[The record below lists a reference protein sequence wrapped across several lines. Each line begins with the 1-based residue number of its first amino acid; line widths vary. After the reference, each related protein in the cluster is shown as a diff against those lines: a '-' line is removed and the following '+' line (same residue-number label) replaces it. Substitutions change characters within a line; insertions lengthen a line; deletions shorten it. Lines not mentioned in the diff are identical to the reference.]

1 MLLIDLLRSKTRISL
16 RQAIALLSLAS
27 IATTM
32 VLVIVNLAA
41 EQAENGVA
49 NMRYL
54 GLMGLSLIGYI
65 WAQKTS
71 SDMIAAEVEH
81 ILHHFRLTLFD
92 NVRKAAPD
100 TLSRVGQGPIQ
111 TALTQELQTV
121 SAALPL
127 MLNGIQQVVL
137 IVCVAAYLAWLST
150 FAFVMIAVLAIVSST
165 IHLQRIRK
173 INTATRD
180 AIDDENL
187 LFGNLSDLLH
197 GFKEVK
203 MNSRRRNA
211 LLADIDQ
218 RSVGARETKSR
229 VKAQWSRE
237 FALIQLAF
245 YGMMAAMV
253 FIVPIF
259 TSDYHDVAVQ
269 TTTAALFMIGPIGAV
284 VASIP
289 NFTDSDVALRKISDI
304 SQQLEDAVE
313 KQDAQQRDNGTASPE
328 TREKLRDA
336 LGTITE
342 VSLRDV
348 HFAYPGTMDSPGFA
362 VGPINATFQKG
373 EITFITGG
381 NGAGKSTIIAVLT
394 GLRPA
399 TRGAIVVNDCP
410 VPTDALQLYRDH
422 FATVLSDYH
431 LFRELYGIDDI
442 DPKQVETLLEQMEI
456 ADKVSLEGN
465 AFSTTSLSQ
474 GQRKR
479 LALIAA
485 LLEEKPVL
493 VLDEWAAD
501 QDPHFRAV
509 FYEQILPSLRKQ
521 GKIII
526 CVTHDDRWFNT
537 ADKIYHVRDGEFIDG
552 ETINGHDT
560 PHA

>member
-1 MLLIDLLRSKTRISL
+1 MLLVDLLRSRTRIDL
-16 RQAIALLSLAS
+16 RHAVGLLSLAS

-32 VLVIVNLAA
+32 VLIIVNLAA
-41 EQAENGVA
+41 EQAEDGVA
-49 NMRYL
+49 SMRYL
-54 GLMGLSLIGYI
+54 GMMALSLIGYI
-65 WAQKTS
+65 WAQKKS

-81 ILHHFRLTLFD
+81 ILHQLRLSLFD
-92 NVRKAAPD
+92 RVRKAAPD
-100 TLSRVGQGPIQ
+100 TLAKVGQGAVQ
-111 TALTQELQTV
+111 TALTQEMQTV

-127 MLNGIQQVVL
+127 MLNGVQQVVL
-137 IVCVAAYLAWLST
+137 IICVAAYLAWLST
-150 FAFVMIAVLAIVSST
+150 FAFVMISVLAVVVST
-165 IHLQRIRK
+165 IHLQRMRK
-173 INTATRD
+173 INAATRD

-187 LFGNLSDLLH
+187 LFGGLTDLLH

-203 MNSRRRNA
+203 MNSRRRDA
-211 LLADIDQ
+211 LLGALND
-218 RSVGARETKSR
+218 RSIRARDTKSV

-284 VASIP
+284 VASVP
-289 NFTDSDVALRKISDI
+289 SFTDSDVALRKINDI
-304 SQQLEDAVE
+304 DHQLEDAL
-313 KQDAQQRDNGTASPE
+313 DAQHANEAANGTSSPE
-328 TREKLRDA
+328 TLDKLRGA
-336 LGTITE
+336 LGNIAE
-342 VSLRDV
+342 ISLRDV
-348 HFAYPGTMDSPGFA
+348 RFAYPGTTDSPGFA
-362 VGPINATFQKG
+362 VGPINATFKKG

-399 TRGAIVVNDCP
+399 AGGSIMVNDCP
-410 VPTDALQLYRDH
+410 LPSDALQLYRDH

-431 LFRELYGIDDI
+431 LFRELYGIDEI
-442 DPKQVETLLEQMEI
+442 DPKRVETLLKQMEI
-456 ADKVSLEGN
+456 DDKVEIDDN

-501 QDPHFRAV
+501 QDPHFRLV
-509 FYEQILPSLRKQ
+509 FYEKILPSLRKQ

-526 CVTHDDRWFNT
+526 CVTHDDRWFDA
-537 ADKIYHVRDGEFIDG
+537 ADTIYHVRDGEFVDG
-552 ETINGHDT
+552 RKTIT
-560 PHA
+560 A

>member
-1 MLLIDLLRSKTRISL
+1 MLLIDLLRSRTRIDL
-16 RQAIALLSLAS
+16 RLAVGLLSLAS

-32 VLVIVNLAA
+32 VLIIVNLAA
-41 EQAENGVA
+41 EQAEDGVA
-49 NMRYL
+49 SMRYL
-54 GLMGLSLIGYI
+54 GMMGLSLIGYI
-65 WAQKTS
+65 WAQKKS

-81 ILHHFRLTLFD
+81 ILHQLRLGMFD
-92 NVRKAAPD
+92 RVRKAAPD
-100 TLSRVGQGPIQ
+100 TLATVGQGAVQ
-111 TALTQELQTV
+111 TALTQEMQTV

-127 MLNGIQQVVL
+127 MLNGVQQVVL
-137 IVCVAAYLAWLST
+137 IICVAAYLAWLST
-150 FAFVMIAVLAIVSST
+150 FAFVMISVLAIVVST

-173 INTATRD
+173 INDATRD

-187 LFGNLSDLLH
+187 LFGGLSDLLH

-203 MNSRRRNA
+203 MNSRRRAA
-211 LLADIDQ
+211 LLGALNE
-218 RSVGARETKSR
+218 RSIRARDTKSV

-284 VASIP
+284 VAAVPS
-289 NFTDSDVALRKISDI
+289 FTDSDVALRKIKDI
-304 SQQLEDAVE
+304 DDQLEDAL
-313 KQDAQQRDNGTASPE
+313 DAQHAQEATNGTSSPE
-328 TREKLRDA
+328 TLKKFQDA
-336 LGTITE
+336 LGNIAE
-342 VSLRDV
+342 ISLRDV
-348 HFAYPGTMDSPGFA
+348 RFSYPGTSDSPGFA
-362 VGPINATFQKG
+362 VGPINATFKKG

-399 TRGAIVVNDCP
+399 AGGSIMVNDCP

-442 DPKQVETLLEQMEI
+442 DPKRVQTLLKQMEI
-456 ADKVSLEGN
+456 DDKVELDDN

-501 QDPHFRAV
+501 QDPHFRSV
-509 FYEQILPSLRKQ
+509 FYEKILPSLRKQ

-526 CVTHDDRWFNT
+526 CVTHDDRWFDT
-537 ADKIYHVRDGEFIDG
+537 ADTIYHVRDGEFVDG
-552 ETINGHDT
+552 RQTT
-560 PHA
+560 

>member
-1 MLLIDLLRSKTRISL
+1 MLLIDLLRSRTRIDL
-16 RQAIALLSLAS
+16 RLAVGLLSLAS

-32 VLVIVNLAA
+32 VLIIVNLAA
-41 EQAENGVA
+41 EQAEDGVA
-49 NMRYL
+49 SMRYL
-54 GLMGLSLIGYI
+54 GMMGLSLIGYI
-65 WAQKTS
+65 WAQKKS

-81 ILHHFRLTLFD
+81 ILHQLRLGMFD
-92 NVRKAAPD
+92 RVRKAAPD
-100 TLSRVGQGPIQ
+100 TLARVGQGAVQ
-111 TALTQELQTV
+111 TALTQEMQTV

-127 MLNGIQQVVL
+127 MLNGVQQVVL
-137 IVCVAAYLAWLST
+137 IICVAAYLAWLST
-150 FAFVMIAVLAIVSST
+150 FAFVMISVLAIVVST

-173 INTATRD
+173 INDATRD

-187 LFGNLSDLLH
+187 LFGGLSDLLH

-203 MNSRRRNA
+203 MNSRRRAA
-211 LLADIDQ
+211 LLGALND
-218 RSVGARETKSR
+218 RSIRARDTKSV

-284 VASIP
+284 VAAVPS
-289 NFTDSDVALRKISDI
+289 FTDSDVALRKIKDI
-304 SQQLEDAVE
+304 DDQLEDAL
-313 KQDAQQRDNGTASPE
+313 DAQHAQEATNGTSSLE
-328 TREKLRDA
+328 TLEKFQDA
-336 LGTITE
+336 LGNITE
-342 VSLRDV
+342 ISLRDV
-348 HFAYPGTMDSPGFA
+348 RFAYPGTSDSPGFA
-362 VGPINATFQKG
+362 VGPINATFKKG

-399 TRGAIVVNDCP
+399 AGGSIMVNDCP

-442 DPKQVETLLEQMEI
+442 DPKRVETLLKQMEI
-456 ADKVSLEGN
+456 DDKVELDDN

-501 QDPHFRAV
+501 QDPHFRSV
-509 FYEQILPSLRKQ
+509 FYEKILPSLRKQ

-526 CVTHDDRWFNT
+526 CVTHDDRWFDT
-537 ADKIYHVRDGEFIDG
+537 ADTIYHVRDGEFVDG
-552 ETINGHDT
+552 RQTT
-560 PHA
+560 QA

>member
-1 MLLIDLLRSKTRISL
+1 M
-16 RQAIALLSLAS
+16 
-27 IATTM
+27 
-32 VLVIVNLAA
+32 
-41 EQAENGVA
+41 
-49 NMRYL
+49 
-54 GLMGLSLIGYI
+54 
-65 WAQKTS
+65 
-71 SDMIAAEVEH
+71 
-81 ILHHFRLTLFD
+81 
-92 NVRKAAPD
+92 
-100 TLSRVGQGPIQ
+100 
-111 TALTQELQTV
+111 QTV

-127 MLNGIQQVVL
+127 MLNGVQQVVL
-137 IVCVAAYLAWLST
+137 IICVAAYLAWLST
-150 FAFVMIAVLAIVSST
+150 FAFVMISVLAVVVST
-165 IHLQRIRK
+165 IHLQRMRK
-173 INTATRD
+173 INAATRD

-187 LFGNLSDLLH
+187 LFGGLTDLLH

-203 MNSRRRNA
+203 MNSRRRDA
-211 LLADIDQ
+211 LLGALND
-218 RSVGARETKSR
+218 RSIRARDTKSV

-284 VASIP
+284 VASVP
-289 NFTDSDVALRKISDI
+289 SFTDSDVALRKINDI
-304 SQQLEDAVE
+304 DHQLEDAL
-313 KQDAQQRDNGTASPE
+313 DAQHANEAANGTSSPE
-328 TREKLRDA
+328 TLDKLRGA
-336 LGTITE
+336 LGNIAE
-342 VSLRDV
+342 ISLRDV
-348 HFAYPGTMDSPGFA
+348 RFAYPGTTDSPGFA
-362 VGPINATFQKG
+362 VGPINATFKKG

-399 TRGAIVVNDCP
+399 AGGSIMVNDCP
-410 VPTDALQLYRDH
+410 LPTDALQLYRDH

-431 LFRELYGIDDI
+431 LFRELYGIDEI
-442 DPKQVETLLEQMEI
+442 DPKRVEPLLKQMEI
-456 ADKVSLEGN
+456 DDKVEIDDN

-501 QDPHFRAV
+501 QDPHFRSV
-509 FYEQILPSLRKQ
+509 FYEKILPSLRKQ

-526 CVTHDDRWFNT
+526 CVTHDDRWFDA
-537 ADKIYHVRDGEFIDG
+537 ADTIYHVRDGEFVDG
-552 ETINGHDT
+552 RQTT
-560 PHA
+560 SA

>member
-1 MLLIDLLRSKTRISL
+1 MLLIDLLRSRTRIDL
-16 RQAIALLSLAS
+16 RHAVGLLSLAS

-32 VLVIVNLAA
+32 VLIIVNLAA
-41 EQAENGVA
+41 EQAEDGVA
-49 NMRYL
+49 SMRYL
-54 GLMGLSLIGYI
+54 GMMGLSLIGYI
-65 WAQKTS
+65 WAQKKS

-81 ILHHFRLTLFD
+81 ILHQLRLGMFD
-92 NVRKAAPD
+92 RVRKAAPD
-100 TLSRVGQGPIQ
+100 TLSRVGQGAVQ
-111 TALTQELQTV
+111 TALTQEMQTV

-127 MLNGIQQVVL
+127 MLNGVQQVVL
-137 IVCVAAYLAWLST
+137 IICVAAYLAWLST
-150 FAFVMIAVLAIVSST
+150 FAFVMISVLAIVVST

-173 INTATRD
+173 INDATRD

-187 LFGNLSDLLH
+187 LFGGLSDLLH

-203 MNSRRRNA
+203 MNSRRRAA
-211 LLADIDQ
+211 LLGALNE
-218 RSVGARETKSR
+218 RSIRARDTKSV

-284 VASIP
+284 VAAVPS
-289 NFTDSDVALRKISDI
+289 FTDSDVALRKIKDI
-304 SQQLEDAVE
+304 DDQLEDAL
-313 KQDAQQRDNGTASPE
+313 DAQHAQEATNGTSSPE
-328 TREKLRDA
+328 TLKKFQDA
-336 LGTITE
+336 LGNIAE
-342 VSLRDV
+342 ISLRDV
-348 HFAYPGTMDSPGFA
+348 RFSYPGTSDSPGFA
-362 VGPINATFQKG
+362 VGPINATFKKG

-399 TRGAIVVNDCP
+399 AGGSIMVNDCP

-442 DPKQVETLLEQMEI
+442 DPKRVQTLLKQMEI
-456 ADKVSLEGN
+456 DDKVELDDN

-501 QDPHFRAV
+501 QDPHFRSV
-509 FYEQILPSLRKQ
+509 FYEKILPSLRKQ

-526 CVTHDDRWFNT
+526 CVTHDDRWFDT
-537 ADKIYHVRDGEFIDG
+537 ADTIYHVRDGEFVDG
-552 ETINGHDT
+552 RQTT
-560 PHA
+560 

>member
-1 MLLIDLLRSKTRISL
+1 MLLIDLLRSRTRIDL
-16 RQAIALLSLAS
+16 RLAVGLLSLAS

-32 VLVIVNLAA
+32 VLIIVNLAA
-41 EQAENGVA
+41 EQAEDGVA
-49 NMRYL
+49 SMRYL
-54 GLMGLSLIGYI
+54 GMMGLSLIGYI
-65 WAQKTS
+65 WAQKKS

-81 ILHHFRLTLFD
+81 ILHQLRLGMFD
-92 NVRKAAPD
+92 RVRKAAPD
-100 TLSRVGQGPIQ
+100 TLARVGQGAVQ
-111 TALTQELQTV
+111 TALTQEMQTV

-127 MLNGIQQVVL
+127 MLNGVQQVVL
-137 IVCVAAYLAWLST
+137 IICVAAYLAWLST
-150 FAFVMIAVLAIVSST
+150 FAFVMISVLAIVVST

-173 INTATRD
+173 INDATRD

-187 LFGNLSDLLH
+187 LFGGLSDLLH

-203 MNSRRRNA
+203 MNSRRRAA
-211 LLADIDQ
+211 LLGALND
-218 RSVGARETKSR
+218 RSIRARDTKSV

-284 VASIP
+284 VAAVPS
-289 NFTDSDVALRKISDI
+289 FTDSDVALRKIKDI
-304 SQQLEDAVE
+304 DDQLEDAL
-313 KQDAQQRDNGTASPE
+313 DAQHAQEATNGTSSPE
-328 TREKLRDA
+328 TLEKFQDA
-336 LGTITE
+336 LGNIAE
-342 VSLRDV
+342 ISLRDV
-348 HFAYPGTMDSPGFA
+348 RFAYPGTSDSPGFA
-362 VGPINATFQKG
+362 VGPINATFKKG

-399 TRGAIVVNDCP
+399 AGGSIMVNDCP

-442 DPKQVETLLEQMEI
+442 DPKRVQTLLRQMEI
-456 ADKVSLEGN
+456 DDKVELDDN

-501 QDPHFRAV
+501 QDPHFRSV
-509 FYEQILPSLRKQ
+509 FYEKILPSLRKQ

-526 CVTHDDRWFNT
+526 CVTHDDRWFDT
-537 ADKIYHVRDGEFIDG
+537 ADTIYHVRDGEFVDG
-552 ETINGHDT
+552 RQTT
-560 PHA
+560 QA

>member
-1 MLLIDLLRSKTRISL
+1 MLLIDLLRSRTRIDL
-16 RQAIALLSLAS
+16 RLAVGLLSLAS

-32 VLVIVNLAA
+32 VLIIVNLAA
-41 EQAENGVA
+41 EQAEDGVA
-49 NMRYL
+49 SIRYL
-54 GLMGLSLIGYI
+54 GMMGLSLIGYI
-65 WAQKTS
+65 WAQKKS

-81 ILHHFRLTLFD
+81 ILHQLRLGMFD
-92 NVRKAAPD
+92 RVRKAAPD
-100 TLSRVGQGPIQ
+100 TLSRVGQGAVQ
-111 TALTQELQTV
+111 TALTQEMQTV

-127 MLNGIQQVVL
+127 MLNGVQQVVL
-137 IVCVAAYLAWLST
+137 IICVAAYLAWLST
-150 FAFVMIAVLAIVSST
+150 FAFVMISVLAIVVST

-173 INTATRD
+173 INDATRD

-187 LFGNLSDLLH
+187 LFGGLSDLLH

-203 MNSRRRNA
+203 MNSRRRAA
-211 LLADIDQ
+211 LLGALND
-218 RSVGARETKSR
+218 RSIRARDTKSV

-284 VASIP
+284 VAAVPS
-289 NFTDSDVALRKISDI
+289 FTDSDVALRKIKDI
-304 SQQLEDAVE
+304 DDQLEDAL
-313 KQDAQQRDNGTASPE
+313 DAQHAQEATDGTSSPE
-328 TREKLRDA
+328 TLEKFQDA
-336 LGTITE
+336 LGNIAE
-342 VSLRDV
+342 ISLRDV
-348 HFAYPGTMDSPGFA
+348 RFSYPGTSDSPGFA
-362 VGPINATFQKG
+362 VGPINATFKKG

-399 TRGAIVVNDCP
+399 AGGSIMVNDCP

-442 DPKQVETLLEQMEI
+442 DPKRVQTLLKQMEI
-456 ADKVSLEGN
+456 DDKVELDDN

-501 QDPHFRAV
+501 QDPHFRSV
-509 FYEQILPSLRKQ
+509 FYEKILPSLRKQ

-526 CVTHDDRWFNT
+526 CVTHDDRWFDT
-537 ADKIYHVRDGEFIDG
+537 ADTIYHVRDGEFVDG
-552 ETINGHDT
+552 RQTT
-560 PHA
+560 QA